1 MLVVHRLSSYHG
13 LGIVRTSLVGDGR
26 VSCLGWVENRTGAA
40 SVQPHGVGIAGDPR
54 DRLPQAGLDH
64 LGGHHGVQQQAGPQP
79 PIPAGS

>member
-13 LGIVRTSLVGDGR
+13 LGIVRAYLVGDGW
-26 VSCLGWVENRTGAA
+26 VGGLGWMENRTGAA
-40 SVQPHGVGIAGDPR
+40 SVQPHGVGIAGDPH

-79 PIPAGS
+79 PLQRGS